1 MDDDELDNSS
11 TRRGP
16 GIHAAAKMLKFSLL
30 VTQMLPWLLCPIWNA
45 SQFDA
50 PRHDAADTTPFLLNS
65 QDWLPDIT
73 PTSTSSAAGLLKQ
86 QRDMRDL
93 RGPGIH
99 AAAKMLKFS
108 LLVTQDSGGQDL
120 AGATYHGDSRAMME
134 SVTPTLDNGSQYY
147 TTNVAPQPTELLLF
161 VAFHGYLAAG
171 VLLTWHKA
179 ADYCHGVKFL
189 AVVTLIVYLYFICD
203 ILVNAINRRHGMWV
217 LAWCCVLCFLVVD
230 AYNNLGRLISIAGAL
245 ALILLGFIFSNS
257 RSAINWY
264 QIMWGIMLQFV
275 LGVLVLRWA
284 HGRDALQ
291 CIADKVKTFLS
302 FTFDGSTF
310 VFGYLAKGFVLTNP
324 SPSEALSPFLNSTVP
339 NITEFV
345 GPTIKNLPPVFL
357 FL

>member
-1 MDDDELDNSS
+1 
-11 TRRGP
+11 
-16 GIHAAAKMLKFSLL
+16 
-30 VTQMLPWLLCPIWNA
+30 
-45 SQFDA
+45 
-50 PRHDAADTTPFLLNS
+50 
-65 QDWLPDIT
+65 
-73 PTSTSSAAGLLKQ
+73 
-86 QRDMRDL
+86 
-93 RGPGIH
+93 
-99 AAAKMLKFS
+99 
-108 LLVTQDSGGQDL
+108 
-120 AGATYHGDSRAMME
+120 MME
-134 SVTPTLDNGSQYY
+134 SVTPTLDNGSQYH
-147 TTNVAPQPTELLLF
+147 TTNVAPQPTELGNET
-161 VAFHGYLAAG
+161 VDGASNDA
-171 VLLTWHKA
+171 
-179 ADYCHGVKFL
+179 
-189 AVVTLIVYLYFICD
+189 
-203 ILVNAINRRHGMWV
+203 RRIEVRGHGMWV
-217 LAWCCVLCFLVVD
+217 LAWCCVLCVLVVD

-357 FL
+357 FLALPVIFFFSFFVSILYFYGIMQWVVLRMGQILQLTIGATACESVCTAANIFLGM